1 MKQLLITTGP
11 QGSGN
16 HLWSKI
22 ASHTPGVQGWEQLTQ
37 EYFVHHGRE
46 PFREIWRNPGLFS
59 KVEWT
64 EQYYVTN
71 QSCPMGGFN
80 SSLSSAPTFSPTFFP
95 KFDEF
100 ISEARKAGFN
110 VTLAVIGRDTNIL
123 SHQQQRLRG
132 QVTTPQFLDT
142 LDNVLMKHNPVFIST
157 EMLYLYRDRYISQVS
172 KLLNF
177 PLKVDSVVLDEI
189 LKEDSNKKYIHP
201 VENHW
206 LDDMHIEALRAPS
219 NSSYPSHIER
229 LLK

>member
-46 PFREIWRNPGLFS
+46 PFREIWRDPSLFS

-71 QSCPMGGFN
+71 QSCPMGGFKP
-80 SSLSSAPTFSPTFFP
+80 SLTLTPSWRPQY
-95 KFDEF
+95 DRF

-110 VTLAVIGRDTNIL
+110 VILAVIGRDANIL
-123 SHQQQRLRG
+123 SHQQQRLRA
-132 QVTTPQFLDT
+132 QVTTPEFLDT
-142 LDNVLMKHNPVFIST
+142 LDDVLMKYDPIFIST
-157 EMLYLYRDRYISQVS
+157 EMLYLYRHRYVAQVS

-177 PLKVDSVVLDEI
+177 PLDVDPLILDEI
-189 LKEDSNKKYIHP
+189 LKEDSNKKYIQP

-206 LDDMHIEALRAPS
+206 LDDMHIEALRAPPDL
-219 NSSYPSHIER
+219 SYPSYIER
-229 LLK
+229 QQK

>member
-1 MKQLLITTGP
+1 MKQLLIITGP

-22 ASHTPGVQGWEQLTQ
+22 AGHTPGVQGWEQLTQ

-46 PFREIWRNPGLFS
+46 PFHDLWKDPSLFS
-59 KVEWT
+59 KIEWT

-71 QSCPMGGFN
+71 TSCPMGGFDP
-80 SSLSSAPTFSPTFFP
+80 SLNLSPIFFP
-95 KFDEF
+95 QYDKF

-110 VTLAVIGRDTNIL
+110 VILAVIGRDVNIL
-123 SHQQQRLRG
+123 THQQQRLRT
-132 QVTTPQFLDT
+132 QVTTPMFLDT
-142 LDNVLMKHNPVFIST
+142 LDDILMKYDPIFIST

-177 PLKVDSVVLDEI
+177 PLKVEPETLNEI

-206 LDDMHIEALRAPS
+206 LDEVHIKALR
-219 NSSYPSHIER
+219 SSPNPAYPSFIER
-229 LLK
+229 QQK